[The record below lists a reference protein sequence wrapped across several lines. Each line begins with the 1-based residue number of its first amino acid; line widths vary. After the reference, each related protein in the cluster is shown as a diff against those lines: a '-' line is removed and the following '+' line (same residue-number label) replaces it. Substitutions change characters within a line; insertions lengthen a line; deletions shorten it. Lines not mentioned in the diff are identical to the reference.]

1 MSSVASGSLRRRAD
15 DVTSRIVYTAK
26 LGLPDKTSVV
36 ASDLY
41 ELLEGRK

>member
-1 MSSVASGSLRRRAD
+1 MNSVASGSLRRRAGE
-15 DVTSRIVYTAK
+15 VTRRIVNKAK
-26 LGLPDKTSVV
+26 LGLPDKVSVV

>member
-1 MSSVASGSLRRRAD
+1 MSSVVSGSLRRRAG
-15 DVTSRIVYTAK
+15 DVTSRIVDTAK
-26 LGLPDKTSVV
+26 LGLPDTMSVV

>member
-1 MSSVASGSLRRRAD
+1 MSSVASGSLRRRAG
-15 DVTSRIVYTAK
+15 DVTSRIVNAAE
-26 LGLPDKTSVV
+26 LGLADKASVV